1 MKFWIYFQLTN
12 LPFIILKHTYF
23 SEFYSIFF
31 SSFLKWNIQ
40 QSKYTLGV
48 KCKLNKLT
56 SDPWETLE
64 DLKNV
69 YKGAL
74 NIPYV
79 SF

>member
-1 MKFWIYFQLTN
+1 MLQYI
-12 LPFIILKHTYF
+12 
-23 SEFYSIFF
+23 F